1 MVRKQSSSPS
11 VRMTLPSCT
20 YTHTPHSTLPQP
32 RQQERMRVTADSVA
46 AAFSFSARA
55 AVGLAAPA
63 TAATAA
69 DTAAVLTKDRRV
81 MFSLPIS
88 SSFSSFGF
96 SL

>member
-1 MVRKQSSSPS
+1 M
-11 VRMTLPSCT
+11 
-20 YTHTPHSTLPQP
+20 
-32 RQQERMRVTADSVA
+32 TADSVA

-88 SSFSSFGF
+88 SSFSSFGVLSLESLEVPLGRRHLTSF
-96 SL
+96 SDVHVTRLGWHKEFPKMPG